1 MSLLLQENIWPSL
14 NLQNQ
19 DIILGVA
26 QNIFRGAESTLLL
39 VGPLKLQF
47 QAHGAYNAAVSH
59 RIVLRRSVFA
69 LWSSRHVRYN
79 SLVSGWCCC
88 CCCTSHCTSSGTSTP
103 FTVFDLSWPSSS
115 TVTVSSPFSITLPS
129 ISNSI
134 QFVQQQTRSPWH

>member
-1 MSLLLQENIWPSL
+1 MMSLLLQENIWPSL

-47 QAHGAYNAAVSH
+47 QAHGAYNDAVSH

-69 LWSSRHVRYN
+69 L
-79 SLVSGWCCC
+79 
-88 CCCTSHCTSSGTSTP
+88 
-103 FTVFDLSWPSSS
+103 
-115 TVTVSSPFSITLPS
+115 
-129 ISNSI
+129 
-134 QFVQQQTRSPWH
+134 

>member
-1 MSLLLQENIWPSL
+1 MMSLLLQENIWPSL

-47 QAHGAYNAAVSH
+47 QAHGAYNAVVSH

-69 LWSSRHVRYN
+69 L
-79 SLVSGWCCC
+79 
-88 CCCTSHCTSSGTSTP
+88 
-103 FTVFDLSWPSSS
+103 
-115 TVTVSSPFSITLPS
+115 
-129 ISNSI
+129 
-134 QFVQQQTRSPWH
+134 